1 MEHDFWHRR
10 WKKKE
15 TGFHQ
20 GQANLRLKTYWPRLE
35 LPAGT
40 QVLVPLCGKSLDMV
54 WLHEQGFAVTGVEL
68 SEMAVE
74 AFFAE
79 QQLTPTVDTQGELAR
94 YSAEAYEIFCGDL
107 FALPPA
113 AVSGIGAI
121 YDRASLIAF
130 PLEMRPSYVQHL
142 ARLCPANTRGL
153 LISIEYPEEQMDG
166 PPFSVREAEVE
177 SLFADD
183 FSLEHQA
190 DFFSDGDLGHLG
202 ERGLKELTEKVYRLS
217 RRS

>member
-1 MEHDFWHRR
+1 MEHNFWHRR
-10 WKKKE
+10 WAKKE
-15 TGFHQ
+15 TAFHQ
-20 GQANLRLKTYWPRLE
+20 GQANLRLKTYWPTLE

-54 WLHEQGFAVTGVEL
+54 WLHAQGFAVTGVEL
-68 SEMAVE
+68 SEVAVQ

-79 QQLTPTVDTQGELAR
+79 RQLKPTVEKQGELVR
-94 YSAEAYEIFCGDL
+94 YTAQAFEIFCGDL
-107 FALPPA
+107 FALSPA
-113 AVSGIGAI
+113 AVSGIGAV

-130 PLEMRPSYVQHL
+130 PPDMRPSYVQHL

-153 LISIEYPEEQMDG
+153 LISIEYPEEQMTG

-177 SLFADD
+177 ILFADD
-183 FSLEHQA
+183 FSLEYQA
-190 DFFSDGDLGHLG
+190 KFFSDGDLGHLG
-202 ERGLKELTEKVYRLS
+202 ERGLKELTEKVYTLD

>member
-20 GQANLRLKTYWPRLE
+20 GQANLLLKTYWPALN

-68 SEMAVE
+68 SEVAVQ

-79 QQLTPTVDTQGELAR
+79 RQLEPTIERQGELVR
-94 YSAEAYEIFCGDL
+94 YAAEAYEIYCGDL
-107 FALPPA
+107 FTLTPT

-130 PLEMRPSYVQHL
+130 PPEMRPSYVQHL
-142 ARLCPANTRGL
+142 ARLCPVNTHGL
-153 LISIEYPEEQMDG
+153 LVSIEYPEEQMEG
-166 PPFSVREAEVE
+166 PPFSVRQAEIE
-177 SLFADD
+177 SLFKNT
-183 FSLEHQA
+183 FELESRA

-202 ERGLKELTEKVYRLS
+202 ERGLKELTEKVYTLNRLS
-217 RRS
+217 